1 MAKHAYNMKKYQ
13 LWDLDHLPLKHN
25 MHKNLTK
32 WKSLSYLDSILF
44 FLPLDFGNLALNVDK
59 SRGHRMMCTWMKMH
73 WCSSHK
79 WHRINSKNSMMLM
92 GIHFMTA
99 NHYLSN
105 LKRYATKSINSNN
118 LDRTFKQERKQSDD
132 RYLNSHDN
140 KSNWQ
145 KTLNRRSPVR
155 FQIYS
160 LYFNCTFRSD

>member
-1 MAKHAYNMKKYQ
+1 MGFGPPPIKTQYAQEFNKMKKFELFRFY
-13 LWDLDHLPLKHN
+13 P
-25 MHKNLTK
+25 
-32 WKSLSYLDSILF
+32 F

-140 KSNWQ
+140 KSN
-145 KTLNRRSPVR
+145 
-155 FQIYS
+155 
-160 LYFNCTFRSD
+160 